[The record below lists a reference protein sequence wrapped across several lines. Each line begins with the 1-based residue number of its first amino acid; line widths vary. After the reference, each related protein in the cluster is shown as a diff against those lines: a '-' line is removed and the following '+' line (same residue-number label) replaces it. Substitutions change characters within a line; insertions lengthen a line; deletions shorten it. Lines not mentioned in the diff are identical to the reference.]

1 MRHVVTVVAG
11 HCVARWA
18 PLAFRCFIQI
28 SVRGYAM
35 TETSISIDEELLAE
49 ARKIA
54 GTTTNQAAIDHALRD
69 LVEREAAAVAFDR
82 IVERELGDTKVTLEF

>member
-1 MRHVVTVVAG
+1 
-11 HCVARWA
+11 
-18 PLAFRCFIQI
+18 
-28 SVRGYAM
+28 M
-35 TETSISIDEELLAE
+35 TETSISISKELLAE

-69 LVEREAAAVAFDR
+69 LVERETAAAEFDR

>member
-1 MRHVVTVVAG
+1 MMCAASVSMFH
-11 HCVARWA
+11 HYY
-18 PLAFRCFIQI
+18 
-28 SVRGYAM
+28 VRGYAM
-35 TETSISIDEELLAE
+35 TETSISIDTELLAE

-69 LVEREAAAVAFDR
+69 LVERETAAAEFDS